1 MTEPEENRDE
11 DDDRS
16 EPILA
21 PPTANPRRV
30 QVPEEGLDGQTR
42 PGAPGDPRAAVEQ
55 RRT

>member
-1 MTEPEENRDE
+1 MTEPEQNRDE

-30 QVPEEGLDGQTR
+30 QVPEEGLDGQTHQGH
-42 PGAPGDPRAAVEQ
+42 PETPEPPSNKEE
-55 RRT
+55 